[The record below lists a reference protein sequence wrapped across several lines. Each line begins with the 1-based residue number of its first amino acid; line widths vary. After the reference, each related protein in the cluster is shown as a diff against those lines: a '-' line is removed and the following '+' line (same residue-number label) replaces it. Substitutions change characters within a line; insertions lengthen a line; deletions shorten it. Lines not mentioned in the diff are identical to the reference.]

1 MIWSGINEIIQNKKF
16 KDSDIFLDD
25 NGKILTDQ
33 KKVANKFNLFYK
45 NVASNLVEK
54 LPKPNTKFQ
63 DYLKNPNKNSMFLN
77 ETEPG
82 EVFTLL
88 NNLDISKA
96 ADIYGIS
103 PKLIKLGAHLLC
115 IPPSQIFNKS
125 FELGVFPC
133 KLKVGKVIPIFKSES
148 KFEVTNYR
156 PISLLP
162 IISKVFEKIMYTRI
176 FSCIK
181 KEHILYKQQYG
192 FQKGKSTELA
202 ILDLQAKIIS
212 SLEKGEIPCSIFL
225 DFAKAFDT
233 VNHSILLQKLQYYD
247 MRGHV
252 LDWFT
257 SYRNDRKQCV
267 SLQNTNSDFIT
278 ISNGVPQ
285 GSVLGPLLFLIYIND
300 IAEVSSTLTFFL
312 FADDTSVF
320 FSHKNQNDL
329 ENILNTEL
337 EKLSDWLSANKLSLN
352 VGKSNVL
359 LFRPKNAKNELK
371 SKLTINGEKLEEKFF
386 AKYLGILIDNKL
398 TFNNQTDHIKKKL
411 IKSNCLLAKLP
422 HFVPQKLLLN
432 LYNAH
437 IQPSIDY
444 CSLVW
449 SSAPKTYLKEIS
461 DVQNKSMRII
471 NFCKPPQATIPLYKT
486 SKMLPLY
493 SNINFSSGKLVWK
506 YSNNKLPEATKN
518 IFSEHGVLINTRDN
532 NKYIIPHRSTETGK
546 KFITFNGILNW
557 NYKIPQNII
566 QQKSYTSFK
575 NMYKTHLLKTLT

>member
-1 MIWSGINEIIQNKKF
+1 M
-16 KDSDIFLDD
+16 
-25 NGKILTDQ
+25 
-33 KKVANKFNLFYK
+33 
-45 NVASNLVEK
+45 EK

-115 IPPSQIFNKS
+115 IPLSQIFNKS

-176 FSCIK
+176 FSFIK

-212 SLEKGEIPCSIFL
+212 SLEKGEIPCYIFL

-233 VNHSILLQKLQYYD
+233 VNHSILLQKLQYYGI
-247 MRGHV
+247 RGHV

-257 SYRNDRKQCV
+257 SFLNGRKQCV
-267 SLQNTNSDFIT
+267 SLQSTNSDFIT

-337 EKLSDWLSANKLSLN
+337 EKLSDWLTANKLSLN

-411 IKSNCLLAKLP
+411 IKSNCLLAKL
-422 HFVPQKLLLN
+422 
-432 LYNAH
+432 
-437 IQPSIDY
+437 
-444 CSLVW
+444 
-449 SSAPKTYLKEIS
+449 
-461 DVQNKSMRII
+461 
-471 NFCKPPQATIPLYKT
+471 
-486 SKMLPLY
+486 
-493 SNINFSSGKLVWK
+493 
-506 YSNNKLPEATKN
+506 
-518 IFSEHGVLINTRDN
+518 
-532 NKYIIPHRSTETGK
+532 
-546 KFITFNGILNW
+546 
-557 NYKIPQNII
+557 
-566 QQKSYTSFK
+566 
-575 NMYKTHLLKTLT
+575 